1 MKVRE
6 TEITGWTVFHL
17 TAPLKLAL
25 EERGDRNWGK
35 DTASWVEAQE
45 LKRSEHKAD

>member
-17 TAPLKLAL
+17 TAPLKLEL

-35 DTASWVEAQE
+35 DTASCFEAQE
-45 LKRSEHKAD
+45 LKGSGYQTD